1 MGFWGSTKSVRTTHS
16 SHSMANWKCY
26 DMAILKENPQH
37 PHHMDLDKKLVTLEK
52 LCYPQTWETSFYGFP
67 TVSVEVL

>member
-1 MGFWGSTKSVRTTHS
+1 
-16 SHSMANWKCY
+16 MANWKCY

-52 LCYPQTWETSFYGFP
+52 LCYPQT
-67 TVSVEVL
+67 